1 MSVGPMGGILGSAA
15 GAPLAQ
21 TKGSDKEKAIQE
33 AAAQK
38 RRSESAQKASEAAGV
53 GQTEENQASSER
65 DADGRRL
72 WEAPPG
78 GDDEQQAAS
87 VESPGEPKP
96 PGEHPTKDVHGQAGN
111 QLDLSG

>member
-21 TKGSDKEKAIQE
+21 TKGSDKEKTIQE
-33 AAAQK
+33 TAAQTRLK
-38 RRSESAQKASEAAGV
+38 ESAKKATDAAGV
-53 GQTEENQASSER
+53 GQTEEDQQSGDR

-78 GDDEQQAAS
+78 GSDEQETTSDEQ
-87 VESPGEPKP
+87 PR
-96 PGEHPTKDVHGQAGN
+96 EHPPKDTHGQAGN

>member
-21 TKGSDKEKAIQE
+21 TKGSDNEKSIQE
-33 AAAQK
+33 AAAQN
-38 RRSESAQKASEAAGV
+38 RRAASAKKATDAAGV
-53 GQTEENQASSER
+53 GQTEEDQGTSER

-72 WEAPPG
+72 WEKSPG
-78 GDDEQQAAS
+78 GSGEQAAS
-87 VESPGEPKP
+87 DEPSGEPKP
-96 PGEHPTKDVHGQAGN
+96 PGEHPAKDTHGQAGN